1 MQVQVQQLGM
11 EIRALAGVAARV
23 TSTSHV
29 VDSKN
34 CSLYAHC
41 GEGEVI
47 RKVRR
52 RNARV
57 RVRHPRL

>member
-41 GEGEVI
+41 GEGEV
-47 RKVRR
+47 REVRR